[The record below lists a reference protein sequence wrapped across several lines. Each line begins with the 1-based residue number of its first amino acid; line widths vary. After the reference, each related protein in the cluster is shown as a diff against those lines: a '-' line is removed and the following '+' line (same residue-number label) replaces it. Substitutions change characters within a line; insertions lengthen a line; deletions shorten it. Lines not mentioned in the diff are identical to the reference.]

1 MSGASQMA
9 QWGKKNKKTPPAN
22 VGHAGD
28 VGSNLG
34 LGGSSAGGNDN
45 PLQYSCQENPME
57 RGAWWVIIHG
67 VTHNWT

>member
-1 MSGASQMA
+1 MFPNVWVFPDGSVGE
-9 QWGKKNKKTPPAN
+9 KTITTKTQPAN

-45 PLQYSCQENPME
+45 TL
-57 RGAWWVIIHG
+57 
-67 VTHNWT
+67 